1 MLLMAM
7 LQMMN
12 AAKTINKIYLNWRF
26 KEINIRIWSSMF
38 DVSQI
43 HGTFM
48 LLENGCTS
56 NRDGEIFV
64 EVYVTV
70 SMSCWST
77 VYMYH
82 LSIDAKQNKPI
93 RFSSAKCQS
102 LNGLF
107 FLWCKNWIGFIF
119 YRFIAS
125 IFYMIVQSEFVF
137 SFRSTVIVANPFCF
151 PLIFIF
157 IFDSHF
163 ACLHFNGHLSTNTH
177 INGK

>member
-12 AAKTINKIYLNWRF
+12 AAKTINKIYLNRRF
-26 KEINIRIWSSMF
+26 KEINIRNWSSTF
-38 DVSQI
+38 DENRIQ
-43 HGTFM
+43 GTFM
-48 LLENGCTS
+48 SLENGCTS

-70 SMSCWST
+70 SVFCWST

-93 RFSSAKCQS
+93 RFSSARCQC
-102 LNGLF
+102 LNGLL

-137 SFRSTVIVANPFCF
+137 FFRSTIIVANPFCF
-151 PLIFIF
+151 PLLFIF
-157 IFDSHF
+157 NSHF
-163 ACLHFNGHLSTNTH
+163 AWLHFNGNLSTNTH

>member
-1 MLLMAM
+1 MPLMAM

-12 AAKTINKIYLNWRF
+12 AAKTINKIYLNRRF
-26 KEINIRIWSSMF
+26 KEINIRNWSSTF
-38 DVSQI
+38 DVNRIQ
-43 HGTFM
+43 GTFM
-48 LLENGCTS
+48 SLENGCTS

-70 SMSCWST
+70 SVFCWST

-93 RFSSAKCQS
+93 RFSSARCQC
-102 LNGLF
+102 LNGLL

-137 SFRSTVIVANPFCF
+137 FFSVHHHRCQSILFPSPFHLQFTFCLVAF
-151 PLIFIF
+151 
-157 IFDSHF
+157 
-163 ACLHFNGHLSTNTH
+163 
-177 INGK
+177 